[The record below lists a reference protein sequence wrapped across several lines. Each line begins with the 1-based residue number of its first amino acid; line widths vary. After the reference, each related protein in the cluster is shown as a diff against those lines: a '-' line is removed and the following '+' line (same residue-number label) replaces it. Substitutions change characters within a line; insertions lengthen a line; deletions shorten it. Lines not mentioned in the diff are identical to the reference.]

1 MQFFS
6 CFDSEQHLERCRY
19 NHNCICLTVTFAWT
33 RAMAMLR
40 MEHESEGLKED
51 DGGTSGMCN
60 RKSRWKIRSGILH
73 FTAEY
78 IFASLLYGVK
88 AMATPAC
95 AVLFTLQN
103 EPGTWHRNASRTG
116 SLGLKFGE
124 KKIGKLTVA
133 EHRQLYVCDT
143 RPWNLVLLP
152 SHCPATLRWNSQC
165 CVVSINC
172 VIS

>member
-6 CFDSEQHLERCRY
+6 CFDSEEHLERCRY
-19 NHNCICLTVTFAWT
+19 NHNSICLTVTFAWT

-95 AVLFTLQN
+95 AVPFTLQN
-103 EPGTWHRNASRTG
+103 ELGHMTQECIKNGQFGVEIWRKKDWQAYGCRAPPALRTWPDLEIWYSYPV
-116 SLGLKFGE
+116 
-124 KKIGKLTVA
+124 TV
-133 EHRQLYVCDT
+133 
-143 RPWNLVLLP
+143 RPL
-152 SHCPATLRWNSQC
+152 SAGIQF